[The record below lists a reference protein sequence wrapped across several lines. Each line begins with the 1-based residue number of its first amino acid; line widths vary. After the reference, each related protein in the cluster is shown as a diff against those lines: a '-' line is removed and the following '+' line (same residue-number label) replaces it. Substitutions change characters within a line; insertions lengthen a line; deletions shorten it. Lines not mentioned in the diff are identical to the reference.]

1 MEAAKSEVLN
11 APLGSQGIN
20 MGLLVIILLL
30 LVIAPTVLYLIGRGA
45 KTYTEKKP
53 EWIGFPSSPDK
64 SRIESPG
71 KDKS

>member
-1 MEAAKSEVLN
+1 LEAARSEAIN
-11 APLGSQGIN
+11 APEGSQSIH
-20 MGLLVIILLL
+20 MGLLVIVLLL

-45 KTYTEKKP
+45 KNYTDKKP